1 MLDGQKSKNER
12 NGRDTC
18 ELQPWNEKTLAPGS
32 KSYDQPGQH
41 IKKQRHHFAD
51 KGPSSQS
58 YDFSSSHTEMGD
70 LDHRKGWVP
79 KNWCFQ
85 TVVLEKTLGSPLDN
99 KEIKPISPEGNLP
112 WIFIGNTDDETEASL
127 LHHLMWRVIR
137 WKRPRGWEK
146 LKAKKGDDTGWDGW
160 MASLTQWTWV
170 WASSGRLWRTEEP
183 GVLWS
188 TGPQRVRHDLAP
200 EQQEALEQDWELCL
214 DGVGQGVLLW
224 IGRHMQAGEKLSHVS
239 LLWWWALLCR
249 NELHSFPFC
258 LDCQEDE
265 NKSDGRLWSPWS

>member
-1 MLDGQKSKNER
+1 
-12 NGRDTC
+12 
-18 ELQPWNEKTLAPGS
+18 
-32 KSYDQPGQH
+32 
-41 IKKQRHHFAD
+41 
-51 KGPSSQS
+51 
-58 YDFSSSHTEMGD
+58 MGD
-70 LDHRKGWVP
+70 LDHRKGWAP

-112 WIFIGNTDDETEASL
+112 WIFIGNTDAEAEASM
-127 LHHLMWRVIR
+127 LHHLTWRVIH

-146 LKAKKGDDTGWDGW
+146 LKAKEGDDTGWDGW

-188 TGPQRVRHDLAP
+188 MGSQRVRHDLAP

-214 DGVGQGVLLW
+214 DGVGQEVLRW
-224 IGRHMQAGEKLSHVS
+224 IGNHMQTGEKLSHIS
-239 LLWWWALLCR
+239 FLWWWALLCH

-258 LDCQEDE
+258 LDC
-265 NKSDGRLWSPWS
+265 